1 MKKKISFT
9 LMAAILSLSCLPAQA
24 GYYKTIYVEDEK
36 PNVIIQNIQ
45 PTETIIVEKN
55 NYTPTYNSAAAAA
68 LGITALVGGVIL
80 GVSTHKH
87 YKKHQPP
94 HHNHSPKPNPPHK
107 GKSHGHGPKPKR

>member
-9 LMAAILSLSCLPAQA
+9 LMAAILSLSCLPAHA

-80 GVSTHKH
+80 GVSTHKP
-87 YKKHQPP
+87 YKKHHAS
-94 HHNHSPKPNPPHK
+94 HHKNHIKPKSHHK
-107 GKSHGHGPKPKR
+107 GKHHGSKR